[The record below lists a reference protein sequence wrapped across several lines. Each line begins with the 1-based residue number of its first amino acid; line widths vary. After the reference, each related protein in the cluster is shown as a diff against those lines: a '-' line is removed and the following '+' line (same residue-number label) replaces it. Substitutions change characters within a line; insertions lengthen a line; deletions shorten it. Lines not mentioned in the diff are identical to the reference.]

1 VYVGRANAALERWRG
16 APSCR
21 WIPRLA
27 AGYSRVAA
35 ARAAGNIPVASRVCA
50 EVKPSPRVETSVSES
65 TLESFERTVMPL
77 LDDAYTLARHLVRDE
92 HDAQDVVQESYLRA
106 WRHYGAFRG
115 GDARPWLLT
124 IVRNCSYTW
133 RRSARADRQSVEY
146 VDEEHGGSRAG
157 ADSADAGALARSDRE
172 ELDVALGR
180 LQPEFREAIVLR
192 EIQDLSYKEIARV
205 TGAPIGTVMSRLA
218 RARRHLQEALGI
230 GDSREGR
237 A

>member
-1 VYVGRANAALERWRG
+1 
-16 APSCR
+16 
-21 WIPRLA
+21 
-27 AGYSRVAA
+27 
-35 ARAAGNIPVASRVCA
+35 
-50 EVKPSPRVETSVSES
+50 
-65 TLESFERTVMPL
+65 LESFERTVMPL

-92 HDAQDVVQESYLRA
+92 HDAQDVVQEVYLRA

-124 IVRNCSYTW
+124 IVRNCCYTW
-133 RRSARADRQSVEY
+133 RRSTRTGRQSVEY
-146 VDEEHGGSRAG
+146 VDEEHSTSRGGEHP
-157 ADSADAGALARSDRE
+157 ADASALAQSDRE
-172 ELDVALGR
+172 ELHLALDR
-180 LQPEFREAIVLR
+180 LQPEFREVIVLR

-230 GDSREGR
+230 GGSRERR